1 MNIYRWI
8 LAARLRTLPLSFS
21 GVLLGVIVGVHN
33 NISREISSSICIAV
47 LVLLTAILLQVLS
60 NFANDYGDSLT
71 GLDNEKRIGPKRA
84 VQQGLISLK
93 EMKIAIIISSV
104 LACITGI
111 SFILL
116 SFGFSFNEMI
126 VFFILGGLSIVAAIT
141 YTVGLIYGYKG
152 LGDISVFIFFG
163 LVSVLGAEYVVSH
176 MISTYSYLLAINAG
190 LMSTLVLNVNNL
202 RDYES
207 DAMQGKRSL
216 VVIYGLKFGKNYHFV
231 LFLLS
236 VFCSFVYLNA
246 FFVECGSFKVLI
258 LKVCLALCFIPLYKS
273 VKFCINKNNNGG
285 ILDPYLKKTSISS
298 AIINLYFS
306 LFLLFM

>member
-246 FFVECGSFKVLI
+246 FFVECGMFKVLI
-258 LKVCLALCFIPLYKS
+258 LNV
-273 VKFCINKNNNGG
+273 
-285 ILDPYLKKTSISS
+285 
-298 AIINLYFS
+298 
-306 LFLLFM
+306 

>member
-47 LVLLTAILLQVLS
+47 LVLFTAILLQVLS

-116 SFGFSFNEMI
+116 SFGASYSDIVSFI
-126 VFFILGGLSIVAAIT
+126 ILGGLSIVAAIT

-152 LGDISVFIFFG
+152 LGDVSVFIFFG
-163 LVSVLGAEYVVSH
+163 LVSVLGAEYVMSH
-176 MISTYSYLLAINAG
+176 MISTYSYLLAVNAG
-190 LMSTLVLNVNNL
+190 LMSILVLNVNNL

-207 DAMQGKRSL
+207 DAMQGKKSL
-216 VVIYGLKFGKNYHFV
+216 VVIYGLRFGKIYHFI
-231 LFLLS
+231 LFSLT
-236 VFCSFVYLNA
+236 VFCSFVYLNTHIIEHGTTKA
-246 FFVECGSFKVLI
+246 LI
-258 LKVCLALCFIPLYKS
+258 LNVCLALCITPLYKS
-273 VKFCINKNNNGG
+273 VKFCVKKDNNGG
-285 ILDPYLKKTSISS
+285 ILDPFLKKTSISS

-306 LFLLFM
+306 LFLLFI

>member
-246 FFVECGSFKVLI
+246 FFVECRSFKVLI
-258 LKVCLALCFIPLYKS
+258 LNVCLALCFIPLYKS